1 MDDKEAFLTGEFL
14 RQLIHILTGIV
25 FILIINFSGNNAE
38 LVFLVILLALT
49 FFSILVTR
57 SDDTEKSPRLV
68 RKLERSKKQ
77 KIKFQGTILLL
88 SGVFVTLI
96 LFPVEIVYAAVAIVT
111 FGDSIAT
118 IVGTSIGR
126 HKLPYSDK
134 KSLEGTFSGLIVAF
148 LVAMLFVTPFQAFI
162 GSLGGMF
169 MESAI
174 SLKTVKRANIMS
186 VIRFFI
192 NDNFLIPIFSSFL
205 MFYAGI

>member
-25 FILIINFSGNNAE
+25 FILIINFSGDNAA
-38 LVFLVILLALT
+38 LVFLAILLALT
-49 FFSILVTR
+49 FFSILVTGL
-57 SDDTEKSPRLV
+57 DDTEKSPRLV

-134 KSLEGTFSGLIVAF
+134 KSLEGTFSGLIIAF

-174 SLKTVKRANIMS
+174 SMRTIKRANIMS

-192 NDNFLIPIFSSFL
+192 NDNFLIPIFSSAL
-205 MFYAGI
+205 MFYAVI

>member
-25 FILIINFSGNNAE
+25 FILIINFSGDNAA
-38 LVFLVILLALT
+38 LVFFVILLALT
-49 FFSILVTR
+49 LFSILVTGL
-57 SDDTEKSPRLV
+57 DDTEKSPRLV

-96 LFPVEIVYAAVAIVT
+96 LFPVEIVYASVAIVT

-148 LVAMLFVTPFQAFI
+148 LIAMLFVTPFQAFI

-174 SLKTVKRANIMS
+174 SMRTIKRANIMS

-192 NDNFLIPIFSSFL
+192 NDNFLIPIFSSAL
-205 MFYAGI
+205 MFYAVI

>member
-25 FILIINFSGNNAE
+25 FILIISFSGDNAA
-38 LVFLVILLALT
+38 LVFFVILLALT
-49 FFSILVTR
+49 LFSILVTGL
-57 SDDTEKSPRLV
+57 DDTEKSPRLV

-96 LFPVEIVYAAVAIVT
+96 LFPVEIVYASVAIVT

-174 SLKTVKRANIMS
+174 SMRTIKRANIMS

-192 NDNFLIPIFSSFL
+192 NDNFLIPIFSSAL
-205 MFYAGI
+205 MFYAVI

>member
-25 FILIINFSGNNAE
+25 FILIINFSGDNAA
-38 LVFLVILLALT
+38 LVFFVILLALT
-49 FFSILVTR
+49 LFSILVTGL
-57 SDDTEKSPRLV
+57 DDTEKSPRLV

-96 LFPVEIVYAAVAIVT
+96 LFPVEIVYASVAIVT

-174 SLKTVKRANIMS
+174 SMRTIKRANIMS

-192 NDNFLIPIFSSFL
+192 NDNFLIPIFSSAL
-205 MFYAGI
+205 MFYAVI